1 MESLP
6 MTPNGKID
14 REQLPAPEVIRDI
27 PQSIPQDE
35 LELRLVKIW
44 ERLFDI
50 RPIGIKDNFFD
61 LGGYSLLAVRL
72 IAQIENTMGVKIPLA
87 TLLKAPTIEE
97 SADVLRDKNWSSDW
111 DELIPIQPDGT
122 KPPLYFVHGAGVNI
136 LLYQPLAKHLG
147 KDQPLYGLQSRGLRG
162 RELSHTCIDRM
173 ANHYIKEIQTIQ
185 PEGPYLLGGY
195 YMGGII
201 AYEMAQ
207 QLSAQG
213 HKVPL
218 IILLNTYFNWG
229 KFTNPPYQEKMQF
242 LVQKISFQWRNFRLL
257 DHEKRWKFFW
267 EKAKI
272 AEQIIK
278 NKFTLNGVEATFVEK
293 INVQA
298 ANIYE
303 PKKYS
308 GRVVLLSPSTQ
319 YSRYK
324 DIQEGWL
331 SLISGDIIFREV
343 PAYPGGML
351 LEPFVELL
359 ANELQVCINNI
370 TREDSSNNL

>member
-1 MESLP
+1 
-6 MTPNGKID
+6 
-14 REQLPAPEVIRDI
+14 
-27 PQSIPQDE
+27 
-35 LELRLVKIW
+35 
-44 ERLFDI
+44 
-50 RPIGIKDNFFD
+50 
-61 LGGYSLLAVRL
+61 
-72 IAQIENTMGVKIPLA
+72 
-87 TLLKAPTIEE
+87 
-97 SADVLRDKNWSSDW
+97 
-111 DELIPIQPDGT
+111 
-122 KPPLYFVHGAGVNI
+122 
-136 LLYQPLAKHLG
+136 
-147 KDQPLYGLQSRGLRG
+147 
-162 RELSHTCIDRM
+162 
-173 ANHYIKEIQTIQ
+173 
-185 PEGPYLLGGY
+185 
-195 YMGGII
+195 
-201 AYEMAQ
+201 
-207 QLSAQG
+207 
-213 HKVPL
+213 
-218 IILLNTYFNWG
+218 
-229 KFTNPPYQEKMQF
+229 MQF